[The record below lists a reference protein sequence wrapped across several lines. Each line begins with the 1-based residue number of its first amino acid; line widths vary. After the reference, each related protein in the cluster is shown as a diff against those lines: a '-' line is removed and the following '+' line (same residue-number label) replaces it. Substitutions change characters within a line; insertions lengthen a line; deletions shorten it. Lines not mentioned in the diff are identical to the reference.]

1 MSPEDVRQIKA
12 YDTPGLKL
20 LGFKSLET
28 LKVYHNIKPSYF
40 VYPDEAKIKGS
51 S

>member
-1 MSPEDVRQIKA
+1 MSHEDVKKIKA
-12 YDTPGLKL
+12 FDTPGLKL
-20 LGFKSLET
+20 IGFKSLDT

-40 VYPDEAKIKGS
+40 VYPDEAKVKGS